1 MELVLELMQTIQKM
15 WTNIELDLLGL
26 IPQSLVRYINGE
38 LVPHTRTVS
47 FIDRMDHRL
56 VDVEEQQ
63 ELAVSAIPLRDVDL
77 WKQLVLLIVLFE

>member
-1 MELVLELMQTIQKM
+1 MQTIQKM

-38 LVPHTRTVS
+38 LVPHTWTVS